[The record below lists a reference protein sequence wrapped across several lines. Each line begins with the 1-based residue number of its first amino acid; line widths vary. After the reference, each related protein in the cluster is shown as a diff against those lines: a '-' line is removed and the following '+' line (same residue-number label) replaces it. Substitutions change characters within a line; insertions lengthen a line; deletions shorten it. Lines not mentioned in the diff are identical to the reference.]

1 MLISNVA
8 IRRPVFTT
16 MVTVALMTLGALG
29 ARSLGI
35 DLFPDVSFPV
45 VLITTVYPGAGPEE
59 VEQLVSK
66 PMEDAVSS
74 TNGID
79 EVRSYSRDSV
89 SSVVLMFKLDT
100 DVKAAATEVR
110 EKVAAARAKLP
121 RDIKDPVVARFDPQ
135 SVPVLTYAVTSQRG
149 ATETRRIV
157 EDVMKPQLEAVDGVA
172 SVSVA
177 GGLEREVH
185 VFVDRARLDG
195 LGLSL
200 PQVAQQ
206 LAAESFDLPSGRI
219 TEGGAELNVRTL
231 GRFRSIEELSGA
243 VVASLPNGSQ
253 VKLSDVARVEDG
265 TKEVRVRPLL
275 DGTQSVTFEIQK
287 QSGSNTVA
295 VCDEVFKRLA
305 SLKRELPADVTIAKV
320 IDASQ
325 FIRANIADVTLSIVW
340 GGLMAVL
347 VIFVFMLDWR
357 STLISSLA
365 LPTSVVTTFL
375 VMYWLGF
382 SFNMMSM
389 MGLSLAIGL
398 LIDDA
403 VVVRE
408 NIYRHMEQ
416 GEDPIT
422 AAQRGTAQIGLAVMA
437 TTFTIVAVFV
447 PVAFMGGMVGRMFK
461 QFGLTVAAAVLVSL
475 FVSFTL
481 DPMMSARVVR
491 AVEPGRHEKLKA
503 HPIFGPIARAFDALD
518 AYYRGVLAWALSH
531 KKTVIG
537 AALALFVG
545 SAALVPLMG
554 TEFMSPADRGEF
566 KLSLEA
572 PAGTSFEQMEGVV
585 AQVEKLVRQN
595 PHIKTLYTVVGPSE
609 EAHKASLRIY
619 TDKRKDRPGLTQW
632 QIQEDLRKRLATVP
646 SLTYQ
651 FGDVSF
657 FEGGNMERPIMLQVR
672 GDNYDVLHELAA
684 KVKDAVKQSRGTVDV
699 DMTYRPG
706 KPETTIVADRAR
718 AADLGVSVGT
728 LAQTVRLALEGEV
741 VAKYRQGD
749 RDYDVRLQLTPEDR
763 RTPGVLSELMVPAT
777 GRRLGAPMAGLRQV
791 RLSEI
796 AKMEPGTGP
805 ATIERFNRQR
815 LITITAGL
823 SGRSLGE
830 VVAEIEQRLG
840 AMSWPAGTRYN
851 FTGQTK
857 DMRET
862 FTNMALAL
870 FVAVVFIYFVLASQ
884 FESFVHP
891 FTIMVALPLAMV
903 GAVLILFLTGYPIS
917 MIAMIGV
924 ILLMG
929 LVTKNSILLVDLT
942 SELRAKGKDMI
953 SALLEAG
960 PTRLRPILMTSSAM
974 VLGMLPSALSRGE
987 GSEMRQ
993 PMALAVIG
1001 GVITSTFLTLIV
1013 VPVVYTWMDRL
1024 TRKRRSAATVDV
1036 FKDGVEAMAG
1046 ETPAPRPF
1054 AAPALRREA

>member
-1 MLISNVA
+1 MMLSNVA

-35 DLFPDVSFPV
+35 DLFPDVTFPV

-89 SSVVLMFKLDT
+89 STVVLMFKLDT
-100 DVKAAATEVR
+100 DIKSAATEVR

-121 RDIKDPVVARFDPQ
+121 LDIKDPVVARLDPTAM
-135 SVPVLTYAVTSQRG
+135 PVLTYAVTSQRG
-149 ATETRRIV
+149 AAETRRIV

-172 SVSVA
+172 SVTVA

-185 VFVDRARLDG
+185 IYVDRARLDA

-200 PQVAQQ
+200 AQVSQQ
-206 LAAESFDLPSGRI
+206 LASESFDLPGGRV
-219 TEGGAELNVRTL
+219 TEGGAEFNVRTL

-253 VKLSDVARVEDG
+253 VKLSDVAHVEDG
-265 TKEVRVRPLL
+265 YKEVRIRPLL
-275 DGTQSVTFEIQK
+275 DGTQSVTFEVQK

-295 VCDEVFKRLA
+295 VCDGVIKRLEDM
-305 SLKRELPADVTIAKV
+305 KRGLPPDMKIVKV
-320 IDASQ
+320 IDTSQ
-325 FIRANIADVTLSIVW
+325 FIRANIADVTESIVW
-340 GGLMAVL
+340 GGLMAIL

-375 VMYWLGF
+375 AMYWLGF

-408 NIYRHMEQ
+408 NIYRHMER
-416 GEDPIT
+416 GEDPIS
-422 AAQRGTAQIGLAVMA
+422 AAQNGTAQIGLAVMA

-461 QFGLTVAAAVLVSL
+461 QFGLTVSAAVLVSL
-475 FVSFTL
+475 FISFTL
-481 DPMMSARVVR
+481 DPMMSARVVKPI
-491 AVEPGRHEKLKA
+491 EPGHHDRLKKHA
-503 HPIFGPIARAFDALD
+503 FYGPIVRAFDRLD
-518 AYYRGVLAWALSH
+518 AYYRSVLAWALSH
-531 KKTVIG
+531 KKTV
-537 AALALFVG
+537 AAATTALFAATLALA
-545 SAALVPLMG
+545 PMMG
-554 TEFMSPADRGEF
+554 TEFMAAADRGEF
-566 KLSLEA
+566 KLAIEA
-572 PAGTSFEQMEGVV
+572 PAGTSFEQMESIVDKVQALIRENRHIRTVYTIV
-585 AQVEKLVRQN
+585 A
-595 PHIKTLYTVVGPSE
+595 PSE
-609 EAHKASLRIY
+609 EANKASLRIY

-632 QIQEDLRKRLATVP
+632 QIEDQLRERLATIP
-646 SLTYQ
+646 SLLIQ

-657 FEGGNMERPIMLQVR
+657 FEGGNMDRPIMLQVR
-672 GDNYDVLHELAA
+672 GDNYETLHQLAA
-684 KVKDAVKQSRGTVDV
+684 KAMDAVKATRGTVDV

-706 KPETTIVADRAR
+706 KPEANIVVDRPR
-718 AADLGVSVGT
+718 AADLGVSVGSV
-728 LAQTVRLALEGEV
+728 AQTVRLGLEGAV

-749 RDYDVRLQLTPEDR
+749 RDYDIRLQLSPEDR
-763 RTPGVLSELMVPAT
+763 RTQSVLPELTVPAT
-777 GRRLGAPMAGLRQV
+777 GRRLGAPMAGARQV

-796 AKMEPGTGP
+796 AKVEPATGP

-815 LITITAGL
+815 LITVTAGL

-830 VVAEIEQRLG
+830 AVAEIEQRLG
-840 AMSWPAGTRYN
+840 KVQWPAGYSYN

-857 DMRET
+857 NMRET

-870 FVAVVFIYFVLASQ
+870 LVAVIFIYFVLASQ
-884 FESFVHP
+884 FESFIHP
-891 FTIMVALPLAMV
+891 LTIMMALPLAMV
-903 GAVLILFLTGYPIS
+903 GALLILFLTGFPIS
-917 MIAMIGV
+917 MVAMIGV

-942 SELRAKGKDMI
+942 SELRHKGKDMV

-960 PTRLRPILMTSSAM
+960 PTRLRPILMTSAAM
-974 VLGMLPSALSRGE
+974 VLGMLPAAVSRGE
-987 GSEMRQ
+987 GSEVRQ

-1013 VPVVYTWMDRL
+1013 VPVVYTWMDRF
-1024 TRKRRSAATVDV
+1024 TRKKRSAATVDV
-1036 FKDGVEAMAG
+1036 FKEGAEAMAD
-1046 ETPAPRPF
+1046 EPAPAPI